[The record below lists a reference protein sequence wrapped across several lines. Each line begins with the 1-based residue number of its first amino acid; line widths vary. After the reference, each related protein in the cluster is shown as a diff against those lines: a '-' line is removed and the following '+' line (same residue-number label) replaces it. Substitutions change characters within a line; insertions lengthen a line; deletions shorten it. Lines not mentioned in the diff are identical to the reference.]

1 MTAKLAITLRVILFS
16 IICPLILIVAG
27 PLGRLVPS
35 SGGPLLIGIV
45 ASLFTFALTLLF
57 VRWEKIGLG
66 DIGAGFSRQTAPRLL
81 FGFAIGA
88 AIVALQDIVIY
99 SCGHV
104 HWVIA
109 VSPPSFRLL
118 LLALAGYFALA
129 LREEFAFRGYSL
141 RRMETAWGM
150 WPALVVIGIFFT
162 LEHAAGGWNWSR
174 VLLGPPAGALLFGMA
189 ALATRG
195 LAVPVGIHTGFNFLQ
210 WVMGQ
215 KEVSG
220 PFRLVVESGFAGQA
234 DAIGYAAYLVGMI
247 LAASGFWFWFRRGS
261 KCDDARAGKLRST
274 AF

>member
-1 MTAKLAITLRVILFS
+1 SDARQWSVEVRKQRKRGFRGEQKRPRSESRENSDVFQAHSPAKMLLCNEPSRSSLRGQLVQTQNGTCNSSARQNMTAKLAITLRVILFS

-66 DIGAGFSRQTAPRLL
+66 DIGAGFSRRTAPRLL

-88 AIVALQDIVIY
+88 AIVALQDLVIY

-118 LLALAGYFALA
+118 FLALAGYFALA
-129 LREEFAFRGYSL
+129 LRE
-141 RRMETAWGM
+141 
-150 WPALVVIGIFFT
+150 
-162 LEHAAGGWNWSR
+162 
-174 VLLGPPAGALLFGMA
+174 
-189 ALATRG
+189 
-195 LAVPVGIHTGFNFLQ
+195 
-210 WVMGQ
+210 
-215 KEVSG
+215 
-220 PFRLVVESGFAGQA
+220 
-234 DAIGYAAYLVGMI
+234 
-247 LAASGFWFWFRRGS
+247 
-261 KCDDARAGKLRST
+261 
-274 AF
+274 